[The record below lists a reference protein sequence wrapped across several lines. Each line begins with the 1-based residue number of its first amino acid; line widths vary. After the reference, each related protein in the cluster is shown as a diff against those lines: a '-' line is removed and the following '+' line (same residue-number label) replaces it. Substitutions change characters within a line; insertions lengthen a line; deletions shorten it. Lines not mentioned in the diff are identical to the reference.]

1 MIYCENIMTVA
12 LLKKKTAIQKKKKN
26 SQHFSQVELTNFY

>member
-1 MIYCENIMTVA
+1 MNVA
-12 LLKKKTAIQKKKKN
+12 LLEKNEQYKKKKKKKK

>member
-1 MIYCENIMTVA
+1 MIYYENIMNVA
-12 LLKKKTAIQKKKKN
+12 LLKKNSNTKKKKKN

>member
-1 MIYCENIMTVA
+1 MIYCENIMNVA
-12 LLKKKTAIQKKKKN
+12 LLKKNSNTKKKKN